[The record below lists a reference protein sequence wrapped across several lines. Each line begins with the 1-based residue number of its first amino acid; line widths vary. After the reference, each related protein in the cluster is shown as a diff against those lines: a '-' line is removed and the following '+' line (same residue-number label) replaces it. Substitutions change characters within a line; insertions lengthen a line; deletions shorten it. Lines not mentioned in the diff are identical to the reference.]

1 MAHGKSCTES
11 EMARSRNR
19 GGTVT
24 PFLASTGQEATAIPP
39 AFIRCKAERPKAPH
53 DHFTDAIP
61 VVSLAGLDSGDGA
74 ARLSR
79 LRTIATAL
87 EQWGA
92 FQVVDHGVDAALI
105 STMLDLSARFFALPA
120 EEKFRFEMTAGG
132 SGGFVH
138 SNRIFGEDVENWRE
152 FVSFFS
158 FPVHSRDYA
167 MWPSRPEGWRKV
179 VERYCDATLELAS
192 RIMEVLSE
200 CMGLEKGAFMEACL
214 QVEQKMKVNFYPKC
228 PQPELTLGLS
238 RQTDPGA
245 VTLVLQDQVGGL
257 QLTRDGGRT
266 WLTVRPVPGA
276 FVVKLGDYFHV
287 SYATHFH
294 TDCLHKSWV
303 HCSGQGRT
311 DGRLFTVFL
320 VRIRFAAAEHQVVVN
335 SVSGRLSVDAVHYP
349 AKQAR
354 VQPLNLAEGEK
365 PLIHRPLTFQEMYLE
380 KKARELG
387 LTTTDPKSAP
397 DQETWA

>member
-1 MAHGKSCTES
+1 
-11 EMARSRNR
+11 MARSPKRE
-19 GGTVT
+19 GTTT
-24 PFLASTGQEATAIPP
+24 PFLAATGQEATAAIPP
-39 AFIRCKAERPKAPH
+39 AFIRCKAERPKVPH
-53 DHFTDAIP
+53 DHFADAIP
-61 VVSLAGLDSGDGA
+61 VVSLAGLDSGNGA

-79 LRTIATAL
+79 LRNIATAL

-105 STMLDLSARFFALPA
+105 STMLDLSTRFFALPA
-120 EEKFRFEMTAGG
+120 EDKLRFEMTAGG
-132 SGGFVH
+132 CGGFVH

-158 FPVHSRDYA
+158 YPVHSRDYA

-179 VERYCDATLELAS
+179 VERYCDASLELAS

-214 QVEQKMKVNFYPKC
+214 QVDQKMKVNFYPKC

-276 FVVKLGDYFHV
+276 FVVKLGDYFHYL
-287 SYATHFH
+287 SN
-294 TDCLHKSWV
+294 
-303 HCSGQGRT
+303 G
-311 DGRLFTVFL
+311 
-320 VRIRFAAAEHQVVVN
+320 RFAAAEHQVVVN

-354 VQPLNLAEGEK
+354 VQPLKLAKGEK
-365 PLIHRPLTFQEMYLE
+365 PLIHRSLTFQEMYLE

-387 LTTTDPKSAP
+387 LTTRDAKSAP
-397 DQETWA
+397 PDQENEA